1 MVLAEVLIEKNNI
14 KSKMRQLHNY
24 LNRIATVNSEST
36 NQATTKLLD
45 LIDKYR
51 SHLILINKIN
61 NSTEVSIG
69 DSKVSLANAI
79 LIIDTMEW
87 KINLLNDLIDIKES
101 MLDVF
106 SLMDQRDKLLAE
118 YTAISNG
125 LKAVE
130 WSTEV
135 D

>member
-1 MVLAEVLIEKNNI
+1 MVLAEVLIEKDNI
-14 KSKMRQLHNY
+14 KSKMRQLYDY
-24 LNRIATVNSEST
+24 LNRIATVNSESA

-61 NSTEVSIG
+61 NDTEVSIG

-87 KINLLNDLIDIKES
+87 KINLLNDLIDVEDS
-101 MLDVF
+101 TLDVF
-106 SLMDQRDKLLAE
+106 SLMDQRDKLLSE

>member
-1 MVLAEVLIEKNNI
+1 M
-14 KSKMRQLHNY
+14 
-24 LNRIATVNSEST
+24 
-36 NQATTKLLD
+36 
-45 LIDKYR
+45 
-51 SHLILINKIN
+51 
-61 NSTEVSIG
+61 SIG

-87 KINLLNDLIDIKES
+87 KINLLNDLIDIEDS
-101 MLDVF
+101 TLDVF
-106 SLMDQRDKLLAE
+106 SLMEQRDKLLSE